1 MRIAFWLNWLKSTG
15 PQNGLKL
22 HKEFLEDKESNAGRD
37 GLIIWILRFPKLTG
51 VTMRSGYSFCF
62 INFMEI
68 NGLFWLNWSQGELI
82 MLSRTIGTQSWRENW
97 TFLKKGSV
105 CWKLSQMSVWRDFY
119 WKRLRLVSLTIT
131 PVRRV
136 GRRITMSSLRRIFF
150 RLMLSLQR
158 ENRCLPERTIRK
170 LW

>member
-1 MRIAFWLNWLKSTG
+1 
-15 PQNGLKL
+15 
-22 HKEFLEDKESNAGRD
+22 
-37 GLIIWILRFPKLTG
+37 
-51 VTMRSGYSFCF
+51 
-62 INFMEI
+62 
-68 NGLFWLNWSQGELI
+68 
-82 MLSRTIGTQSWRENW
+82 
-97 TFLKKGSV
+97 
-105 CWKLSQMSVWRDFY
+105 
-119 WKRLRLVSLTIT
+119 LRLVSLTIT